1 MIEELFQEAANDQH
15 VIESRKWVEVN
26 YPSDDLDTYRD
37 EDVVTIESGSEFC
50 EPNNG
55 RFQVT
60 KMRSMRRGPV
70 NNISSIVK
78 EEVRNAAQVFERRLS
93 QEEGLEPVKKK
104 VFFSG
109 DHLRGMKKN
118 PPPRLEFVHIV

>member
-1 MIEELFQEAANDQH
+1 MTTSTPTETRTS
-15 VIESRKWVEVN
+15 SRET
-26 YPSDDLDTYRD
+26 PSDSD
-37 EDVVTIESGSEFC
+37 EVLTHFIFVRIESGSDFC

-118 PPPRLEFVHIV
+118 TPPRLEFVHIV